1 MFDVPILTFIKLGA
15 VGLVIA
21 IVGYHFYSDWSTS
34 NELKEVNTEL
44 SSKKE
49 AFKVLERDF
58 VQATTDL
65 GVLQAKIK
73 TADAE
78 RTKIQLDLSTALAKL
93 RGQKAP
99 KECKAAIDWSVLNK
113 TDLSW

>member
-1 MFDVPILTFIKLGA
+1 MFNVPLLTVIKLGA
-15 VGLVIA
+15 VGIVAIA
-21 IVGYHFYSDWSTS
+21 IGFHFYSDWSTN
-34 NELKEVNTEL
+34 NELKEVSTEL
-44 SSKKE
+44 ITKKE
-49 AFKVLERDF
+49 AFKVLEGDF
-58 VQATTDL
+58 IKATTDL

-113 TDLSW
+113 ADLSW